1 MIQTLLVALGLSMD
15 AFAVSVS
22 AGMCTT
28 EPKPSRILRA
38 SLAFGFFQ
46 FMMPVA
52 GWFLGRAFSAY
63 IQNYDHWI
71 AFCLLVLVGAK
82 MLKESL
88 TPEKAVA
95 CEDDETDSGN
105 TNRVSK
111 APSGADIDD
120 PKNLLVLSVATSL
133 DALAIGVSFSL
144 LGTGIWTPALV
155 IGVVTFFVCL
165 LGFEFGKRIGSA
177 LERRAE
183 TVGGLVLIGIGLKIL
198 VEHLFL
204 AR

>member
-22 AGMCTT
+22 AGMCSA
-28 EPKPSRILRA
+28 EPKRSRILRA
-38 SLAFGFFQ
+38 SFAFGFFQ
-46 FMMPVA
+46 FLMPVL

-71 AFCLLVLVGAK
+71 AFGLLILVGAK

-88 TPEKAVA
+88 TPEKAIA
-95 CEDDETDSGN
+95 CEDDELDQKA
-105 TNRVSK
+105 TNPAMK
-111 APSGADIDD
+111 TTSGADIDD
-120 PKNLLVLSVATSL
+120 PRNLLVLSIATSL
-133 DALAIGVSFSL
+133 DALAIGVSFSM
-144 LGTGIWTPALV
+144 LGTGIWIPALV

-165 LGFEFGKRIGSA
+165 LGFEFGKRIGTT

-183 TVGGLVLIGIGLKIL
+183 TFGGLVLIGIGIKIL
-198 VEHLFL
+198 VQHLIQS
-204 AR
+204 A